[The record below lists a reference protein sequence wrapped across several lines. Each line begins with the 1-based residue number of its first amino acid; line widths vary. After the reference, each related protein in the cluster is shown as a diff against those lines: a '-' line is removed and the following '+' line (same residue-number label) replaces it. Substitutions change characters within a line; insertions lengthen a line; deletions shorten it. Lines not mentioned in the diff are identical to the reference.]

1 MLIRQ
6 RKCWKRHSNGDQPLN
21 LRKFDGYVGFDI
33 HMFSSA
39 HKSQKLI
46 LIIVQLK
53 ITIYNDFVARMKLQ
67 LKVRRGR
74 CTEQIFMIVME
85 GLFLY

>member
-1 MLIRQ
+1 M
-6 RKCWKRHSNGDQPLN
+6 RHSNGDQPLN
-21 LRKFDGYVGFDI
+21 LRKFDGYVGFDF

-39 HKSQKLI
+39 YKTQKLI

-67 LKVRRGR
+67 LKVRLGKY
-74 CTEQIFMIVME
+74 TEQIFMTEMGGV
-85 GLFLY
+85 FLY